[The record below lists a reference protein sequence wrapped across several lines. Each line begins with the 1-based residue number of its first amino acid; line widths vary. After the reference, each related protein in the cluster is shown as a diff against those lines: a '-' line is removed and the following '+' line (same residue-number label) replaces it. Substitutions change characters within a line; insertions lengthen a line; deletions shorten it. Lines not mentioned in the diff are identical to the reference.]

1 MFDEDLD
8 GKKLREIFN
17 AGPIAEEDIESDQEQ
32 ELIED
37 DLNEVEHDL
46 TWKQL
51 FKLKTYQGFF
61 YLSSRCYNF

>member
-1 MFDEDLD
+1 VFDEDLD

-46 TWKQL
+46 T
-51 FKLKTYQGFF
+51 
-61 YLSSRCYNF
+61 